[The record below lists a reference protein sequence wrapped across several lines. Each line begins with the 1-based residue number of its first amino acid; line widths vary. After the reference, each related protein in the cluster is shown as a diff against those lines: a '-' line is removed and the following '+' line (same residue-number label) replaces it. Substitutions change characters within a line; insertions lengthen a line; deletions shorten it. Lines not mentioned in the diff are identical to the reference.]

1 MRPKSHFLF
10 SVISMIVIIFNFSST
25 HGSPVG
31 NAVEDYQN
39 DYYNDEEYYT
49 DEDYDT
55 HENESIEIFDATGK
69 KETIVR
75 RNPKFISQPKKI
87 MVNEGDTIKLPCTV
101 DKLDEFMIMWKK
113 GSRIIAL
120 GENFMEP
127 DPRSKIEV
135 SEHGNTLIYS
145 LAEEGDSGD
154 YLCQISALAD
164 ITLKHSVKV
173 RVRPEVEAVT
183 PHIKVTAGQSAELEC
198 KITRGSPEPEI
209 VWRRQSRPFVGGQET
224 MNGYSLT
231 FPHTTRHHSGIY
243 TCSGDNGWGTPAEA
257 QVHLEVEHKPEIE
270 QEETFIHSRDGDEVE
285 VVCIVHSSPASTVE
299 WYRNGQLLD
308 PKTSVITKRGN
319 RHSLLIQK
327 IGDVEIHGKYDCRA
341 MNEFGEAM
349 ATTEVSGKAAPAD
362 FKSNPVSEKETEYT
376 LEWVVASSTMVNQFK
391 VEYRLADNADAA
403 WKPLNAEVH
412 KVGAESFAGKVM
424 LHDLTPATSYIAR
437 VAAKNAYGYSSF
449 SPNFSFS
456 TYDKYFKLVKEEE
469 RASGSS
475 SVSSPV
481 APVAPAVGDPKH
493 EKSVSGAGDYHS
505 LSTCLGLLIATLLIY
520 AR

>member
-1 MRPKSHFLF
+1 MSHFLF
-10 SVISMIVIIFNFSST
+10 SVISMLVIINFSST

-31 NAVEDYQN
+31 NAVEEYPN
-39 DYYNDEEYYT
+39 DYYNDEEYYS
-49 DEDYDT
+49 DDDYDT
-55 HENESIEIFDATGK
+55 HENESIEIFDATGN

-101 DKLDEFMIMWKK
+101 DKLDNFVIIWKK
-113 GSRIIAL
+113 GSSIIAV

-127 DPRSKIEV
+127 DSRSKIEV
-135 SEHGNTLIYS
+135 TEHGNTLIYS
-145 LAEEGDSGD
+145 LAEEGDSGE

-164 ITLKHSVKV
+164 ITLKHTVKV
-173 RVRPEVEAVT
+173 RVRPEVVAAH
-183 PHIKVTAGQSAELEC
+183 PHIKVAAGQSAELEC
-198 KITRGSPEPEI
+198 QVTRGSPEPEI
-209 VWRRQSRPFVGGQET
+209 VWKRQSRPFVGGQET
-224 MNGYSLT
+224 MNGYSLI

-243 TCSGDNGWGTPAEA
+243 TCLADNGWGSPAEA
-257 QVHLEVEHKPEIE
+257 QVHLEVQHKPEIE

-285 VVCIVHSSPASTVE
+285 VVCIVHSSPASSVE

-308 PKTSVITKRGN
+308 PQTSVITKRGN

-327 IGDVEIHGKYDCRA
+327 IGDMEIHGKYDCRA

-376 LEWVVASSTMVNQFK
+376 LEWMVASSTLVTEFN
-391 VEYRLADNADAA
+391 VEYRKADEADAA
-403 WKPLNAEVH
+403 WTPLNAEVH
-412 KVGAESFAGKVM
+412 KVGVESFAGKVM
-424 LHDLTPATSYIAR
+424 LHDLTPATNYIAR
-437 VAAKNAYGYSSF
+437 VAAKNAYGFNSF

-456 TYDKYFKLVKEEE
+456 TYNKNYKVIQEKE
-469 RASGSS
+469 RASGAAA
-475 SVSSPV
+475 SVVPV
-481 APVAPAVGDPKH
+481 PPAAGDPKH
-493 EKSVSGAGDYHS
+493 EKSVSGAADYHS